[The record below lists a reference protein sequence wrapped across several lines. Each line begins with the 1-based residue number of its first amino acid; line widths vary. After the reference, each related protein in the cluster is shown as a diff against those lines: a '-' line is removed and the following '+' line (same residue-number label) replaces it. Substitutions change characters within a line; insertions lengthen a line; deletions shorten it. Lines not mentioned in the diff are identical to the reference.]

1 VTLFKCIIE
10 LPKHAI
16 KKNGKSIFQN
26 KSTGQR
32 FIASNSKSQHLM
44 SVLNAQLL
52 KEKLKQRIDTIEC
65 DVNVKFIF
73 GIPSSVYFT
82 KKQTRSSRVPD
93 LSNMVEAPQDAMQK
107 VGIITNDSNIYS
119 LNGSCRVPIEGAVY
133 KLFIEITKIEEKDRI
148 ISL

>member
-32 FIASNSKSQHLM
+32 FIASNSK
-44 SVLNAQLL
+44 LL